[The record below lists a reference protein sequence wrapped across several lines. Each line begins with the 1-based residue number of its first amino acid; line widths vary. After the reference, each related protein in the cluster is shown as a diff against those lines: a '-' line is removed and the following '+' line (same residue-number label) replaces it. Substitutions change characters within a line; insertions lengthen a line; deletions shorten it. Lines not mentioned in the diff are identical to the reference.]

1 MDFFIPDNIYLNE
14 CFLIICSITSYPFM
28 LANNLHNIRYVCYIG
43 FITILILLTCILY
56 RAYQLNIYDLFNS
69 DSLLWPSSILSI
81 AHAVPIISFVFIC
94 QLNSLAIYSQLRHP
108 SPKRM
113 NTIVYT
119 SIAIITFIF
128 LLFSFTG
135 VLILH
140 ASSTITD
147 NILLVFPIHDSL
159 MLLGRV
165 NLLITLIC
173 SLPILI
179 VPARHLIL
187 DLFLGIRKSPSMIL
201 NDKISVE
208 SDKSLSKLRS
218 HEAETK
224 GDITL
229 PFSPL
234 DLRLNAIP
242 EDIETPPS
250 SAAGNAML
258 LGYHEDVDLG
268 VQGIEDTWR
277 DYVVPSPIS
286 MYTQTPESTM
296 EYHSEASYPEG
307 LKVSKSSTKHNA
319 LSTGVLMVVA
329 LMTAIL
335 VPRVQVVWGLVGS
348 SVTIIIAFLTPS
360 ACYLA
365 LLKAYR
371 LNFDFYAIHS
381 FAMIIISLALIG
393 VCNYVYFKDLQ
404 SF

>member
-1 MDFFIPDNIYLNE
+1 
-14 CFLIICSITSYPFM
+14 M
-28 LANNLHNIRYVCYIG
+28 LANNLHTIRYVCYIG
-43 FITILILLTCILY
+43 FITIHILLACILC
-56 RAYQLNIYDLFNS
+56 RAYQLKVYQELVNS
-69 DSLLWPSSILSI
+69 NNLLWPSSVLSI

-113 NTIVYT
+113 NTVVYC
-119 SIAIITFIF
+119 SLAIITVIF
-128 LLFSFTG
+128 LVFSFTG

-140 ASSTITD
+140 KANMMTD

-159 MLLGRV
+159 MLFGRI

-187 DLFLGIRKSPSMIL
+187 DLFTGFQVTPSSL
-201 NDKISVE
+201 LSDKLSVE

-218 HEAETK
+218 FEAETK

-234 DLRLNAIP
+234 DLRLNSLP
-242 EDIETPPS
+242 EEVETPPS

-277 DYVVPSPIS
+277 DYVVRSPLAH
-286 MYTQTPESTM
+286 TQTPESTM
-296 EYHSEASYPEG
+296 EHHSESGYPED
-307 LKVSKSSTKHNA
+307 LKRGKSTQRNA
-319 LSTGVLMVVA
+319 SSTGVLIIAA
-329 LMTAIL
+329 LLTAIL
-335 VPRVQVVWGLVGS
+335 IPRVQVVWGFVGS
-348 SVTIIIAFLTPS
+348 SVTIIIGFLTPS

-365 LLKAYR
+365 LIKAYR
-371 LNFDFYAIHS
+371 LKFDLYAIHAC
-381 FAMIIISLALIG
+381 AMIIISIALIG
-393 VCNYVYFKDLQ
+393 VCNYVYFRDLQ